1 MPNIGS
7 SMVAQGKWVNI
18 HTNDVVMVRDT
29 IQDGEQML
37 VITDKGQIPM
47 KDFVNYVQIEDGE
60 VIPTLQDLYGNPQTN
75 NALLAQ
81 INQGIPAE
89 DRITTNTNANNKKYD
104 KLLEGLGE
112 SKQTDK
118 PKLTNKEEKS
128 VIEIKEDINKNKEET
143 KKKQNYELIKKVF
156 DKFPIERSIEFSIIE
171 EEWPFKEFNML
182 VNILDVPVEDICSY
196 VIDNYLDKE
205 NLVKALT
212 KYFRQF
218 IK

>member
-37 VITDKGQIPM
+37 VITDRGQIPM

-60 VIPTLQDLYGNPQTN
+60 VIPTLQDLYGNPGSN

-89 DRITTNTNANNKKYD
+89 DRITTNTEPINKKHS

-112 SKQTDK
+112 QKQINK
-118 PKLTNKEEKS
+118 PKPTIKEDKEEKS
-128 VIEIKEDINKNKEET
+128 VIEIKEEPKKNL
-143 KKKQNYELIKKVF
+143 NYELIKKVF
-156 DKFPIERSIEFSIIE
+156 DKFPVERSIEFSIIE

-196 VIDNYLDKE
+196 VIDNYLNKE

-212 KYFRQF
+212 KYFQQF

>member
-1 MPNIGS
+1 
-7 SMVAQGKWVNI
+7 MVAQGKWVNI

-60 VIPTLQDLYGNPQTN
+60 VVPTLQDLYGNPQN
-75 NALLAQ
+75 NSALLAQ
-81 INQGIPAE
+81 INQGIPVE
-89 DRITTNTNANNKKYD
+89 DRITTNTEPPDKKYK

-112 SKQTDK
+112 QPHTSKSK
-118 PKLTNKEEKS
+118 PIIEEKS
-128 VIEIKEDINKNKEET
+128 VIEIKEEPKKNP
-143 KKKQNYELIKKVF
+143 NYELIKKVF
-156 DKFPIERSIEFSIIE
+156 DKFPVERSIEFSIIE

-212 KYFRQF
+212 KYFQQF

>member
-60 VIPTLQDLYGNPQTN
+60 VVPTLQDLYGNPQN
-75 NALLAQ
+75 NSALLAQ
-81 INQGIPAE
+81 INQGIPVE
-89 DRITTNTNANNKKYD
+89 DRITTNTEPPDKKYK

-112 SKQTDK
+112 QPHTSKSK
-118 PKLTNKEEKS
+118 PIIEEKS
-128 VIEIKEDINKNKEET
+128 VIEIKEEPKKNP
-143 KKKQNYELIKKVF
+143 NYELIKKVF
-156 DKFPIERSIEFSIIE
+156 DKFPVERSIEFSIIE

-212 KYFRQF
+212 KYFQQF